1 MKTVKLTPKASQD
14 LEDIWFYGYHHF
26 GEVQADKYINHIS
39 DIFRILGENSIGT
52 PRPELGEYINALPFE
67 RHIIYFLQT
76 DTDIIIIPILS
87 QHQDA
92 GRHLNDILRYVKTGR
107 VTGVYQVRI
116 HVVHPLLLCSRPFR
130 FDPVCPGIT
139 PILPKTVKQRSGL
152 ALSGFGMDLWR
163 KRILYAFGF
172 TRNNAG

>member
-14 LEDIWFYGYHHF
+14 LEDIWFYGYRHF

-39 DIFRILGENSIGT
+39 DIFRILSENSIGT

-76 DTDIIIIPILS
+76 YTDIIIIRILS

-92 GRHLNDILRYVKTGR
+92 GRYLNW
-107 VTGVYQVRI
+107 Q
-116 HVVHPLLLCSRPFR
+116 
-130 FDPVCPGIT
+130 
-139 PILPKTVKQRSGL
+139 
-152 ALSGFGMDLWR
+152 
-163 KRILYAFGF
+163 
-172 TRNNAG
+172 